1 MAEITLGSLT
11 VYTYGLVVAL
21 AAALGLWV
29 AARQFRAAGIKEGAI
44 SWFALLAVP
53 MAVLGARLGYYIACL
68 EFSFAGFFAFREG
81 GFMLYGAMGG
91 AVLAAMATARITGEK
106 TGRLVDNLAAPAA
119 LVIGFSRLAEGLVG
133 QGYGWYVADWF
144 DPEMGMSLF
153 HPENY
158 DFVQRFPFAVMDMYE
173 EWSWAIFVWEALVA
187 FVLFFVMLKT
197 PARRDG
203 WRGMFFA
210 VCYASLQALNEGLR
224 QDAVLRWGF
233 VRINQVISAL
243 LIAALLAVCCMK
255 LPRPRHVKR
264 IVGAWVGVL
273 AGMGVV
279 MAMEFAL
286 EKKIMALEWMPMDL
300 CYVVM
305 FAACLGMIFA
315 FRTVWRSSNVTEG

>member
-1 MAEITLGSLT
+1 MAEIKLGSLT
-11 VYTYGLVVAL
+11 VYSYGLVVAL
-21 AAALGLWV
+21 AVALGLAV
-29 AARQFRAAGIKEGAI
+29 AAVLFRKAKIKEGAL
-44 SWFALLAVP
+44 SWFALLAIP
-53 MAVLGARLGYYIACL
+53 MGLMGARLGYYVSCL
-68 EFSFAGFFAFREG
+68 EFTFEGFFAFTEG

-91 AVLAAMATARITGEK
+91 AVLAAMLTARITGEN
-106 TGRLVDNLAAPAA
+106 TGRLLDNLAAPAA

-153 HPENY
+153 HFEHF

-187 FVLFFVMLKT
+187 FAIFFVMLKT
-197 PARRDG
+197 PVRRAG
-203 WRGMFFA
+203 WRAMLFT

-233 VRINQVISAL
+233 VRINQVASAIIIAVL
-243 LIAALLAVCCMK
+243 LGVCCVKMAK
-255 LPRPRHVKR
+255 PRDVKA
-264 IVGAWVGVL
+264 IILSWVGVV

-286 EKKIMALEWMPMDL
+286 EKKIMALEWMPMDM
-300 CYVVM
+300 CYVIM
-305 FAACLGMIFA
+305 FLACIGMIFA
-315 FRTVWRSSNVTEG
+315 FRGVWRKSNITEE

>member
-1 MAEITLGSLT
+1 MAEIKLGSLT
-11 VYTYGLVVAL
+11 VYSYGLVVAL
-21 AAALGLWV
+21 AVALGLAV
-29 AARQFRAAGIKEGAI
+29 AAPLFRKARIKADAL
-44 SWFALLAVP
+44 SWFALLAIP
-53 MAVLGARLGYYIACL
+53 MGVLGARLGFFLSCL
-68 EFSFAGFFAFREG
+68 EFTFEGFFAFAEG

-91 AVLAAMATARITGEK
+91 AVLAAVLTARITGEK
-106 TGRLVDNLAAPAA
+106 TGRLLDNLAAPAA

-153 HPENY
+153 HPENF

-187 FVLFFVMLKT
+187 FVIFFVMLKT
-197 PARRDG
+197 PVRRDG
-203 WRGMFFA
+203 WRAMLFT

-233 VRINQVISAL
+233 VRINQVLSAVIIAVL
-243 LIAALLAVCCMK
+243 LGVCCVKMK
-255 LPRPRHVKR
+255 PRDLKA
-264 IVGAWVGVL
+264 IILSWVEVL

-286 EKKIMALEWMPMDL
+286 EKKIMALEWMPMDM
-300 CYVVM
+300 CYAIM
-305 FAACLGMIFA
+305 FLACIGMILA
-315 FRTVWRSSNVTEG
+315 FRTVWKKTNTAKE